1 MYEVGFPK
9 QEIDTPTLLI
19 DLPKLD
25 HNIEKMAAFADN
37 AGVSLRPH
45 MKTHKCPIIS
55 QKQIAAGAIGVTC
68 QKLGEA
74 EAAAKSGISDILIT
88 NQIVGQ
94 RKIGRLVKLAKGA
107 DIKVLVDSHQNVMEL
122 DQAAREKG
130 IKLGVLV
137 EVDVGMERCG
147 VQPGEQTLQLVK
159 FVHNQKSLK
168 FMGLEGYEGHACMI
182 PSLKERE
189 ARTLEAMKLLVD
201 TKELVEAA
209 GFKVEIVT
217 GGSTGTYMITGRYPG
232 VTEIE
237 AGSYATM
244 DKKYASVEGVDFEP
258 ALTILVTVI
267 SRPKE
272 GVAIIDAGLKAMSAD
287 FGVPDVISCRGAVL
301 AENLSEEHGKLL
313 LEGDAKQLQIGDK
326 VELLPSHGCTTINL
340 YDQFVVIRD
349 DKVQEIWRIEGRGKF
364 T

>member
-1 MYEVGFPK
+1 MCQVGFLK
-9 QEIDTPTLLI
+9 QEIDTPALLI
-19 DLPKLD
+19 NLPKLD
-25 HNIEKMAAFADN
+25 HNIEKMAAFADE
-37 AGVSLRPH
+37 AGISLRPH

-74 EAAAKSGISDILIT
+74 EVAAKSGISDILLT

-94 RKIGRLVKLAKGA
+94 KIDRLVKLAKRA
-107 DIKVLVDSHQNVMEL
+107 NVKVLVDSRQNVVEL
-122 DQAAREKG
+122 SRAAREKG
-130 IKLGVLV
+130 VQLGVLV
-137 EVDVGMERCG
+137 EVDVGMGRCG

-159 FVHNQKSLK
+159 FVHDQKSLK
-168 FMGLEGYEGHACMI
+168 FMGLEGYEGHTCMI
-182 PSLKERE
+182 PSFKERE
-189 ARTLEAMKLLVD
+189 ARTLEAVRLLVD
-201 TKELVEAA
+201 TKDLVEAA
-209 GFKVEIVT
+209 GFEVKIVT

-244 DKKYASVEGVDFEP
+244 DKKYGSVEGVDFLP

-267 SRPKE
+267 SHPKE
-272 GVAIIDAGLKAMSAD
+272 GIAIIDAGLKEMSVD

-301 AENLSEEHGKLL
+301 AKNLSEEHGKLL

-340 YDQFVVIRD
+340 YDQFVVTRD

>member
-1 MYEVGFPK
+1 MYEVGVPK

-19 DLPKLD
+19 DLQKLE
-25 HNIEKMAAFADN
+25 HNIDKMAAFADSV
-37 AGVSLRPH
+37 GVGLRPH

-74 EAAAKSGISDILIT
+74 EVAAKSGISDILIT

-94 RKIGRLVKLAKGA
+94 RKIDRLAKLAKEV
-107 DIKVLVDSHQNVMEL
+107 DVKVLVDSRQNVVEL
-122 DQAAREKG
+122 DRAACEKG
-130 IKLGVLV
+130 VELGVLV
-137 EVDVGMERCG
+137 EVDVGMGRCG
-147 VQPGEQTLQLVK
+147 VQPGEQALRLVE
-159 FVHNQKSLK
+159 FVHNQKSVK

-182 PSLKERE
+182 PSFKERE
-189 ARTLEAMKLLVD
+189 AHTLEAMKLLVD

-209 GFKVEIVT
+209 GFEVEIVT
-217 GGSTGTYMITGRYPG
+217 GGSTGTYMITGRCSG

-244 DKKYASVEGVDFEP
+244 DKKYASVEGVDFEH

-272 GVAIIDAGLKAMSAD
+272 GGAIIDAGLKAMSAD

-301 AENLSEEHGKLL
+301 AENLSEEHGVLL
-313 LEGDAKQLQIGDK
+313 LEGGANQLHVGDK
-326 VELLPSHGCTTINL
+326 VELIPTHGCTTINL
-340 YDQFVVIRD
+340 HDNFYVIRAD
-349 DKVQEIWRIEGRGKF
+349 RVEAVWPISARGRF
-364 T
+364 A

>member
-25 HNIEKMAAFADN
+25 HNIEKMAAFVDSV
-37 AGVSLRPH
+37 GVSLRPH

-55 QKQIAAGAIGVTC
+55 QRQIAAGAIGVTC

-74 EAAAKSGISDILIT
+74 EVAASSGISDILIT
-88 NQIVGQ
+88 NQIVGE
-94 RKIGRLVKLAKGA
+94 RKIDRLVKLARGT
-107 DIKVLVDSHQNVMEL
+107 DVKVLVDNRQNVVEL
-122 DQAAREKG
+122 DKAAREKG
-130 IKLGVLV
+130 VKLGVLV
-137 EVDVGMERCG
+137 EIDVGMGRCG
-147 VQPGEQTLQLVK
+147 VQPGEQTLRLVE
-159 FVHNQKSLK
+159 FVNHHKALN

-182 PSLKERE
+182 PSFDERE
-189 ARTLEAMKLLVD
+189 ERTLEAMKWLVD

-209 GFKVEIVT
+209 GFEVEIVT

-258 ALTILVTVI
+258 ALTILATVI
-267 SRPKE
+267 SRPQE
-272 GVAIIDAGLKAMSAD
+272 GVAIIDAGLKAMSTD
-287 FGVPDVISCRGAVL
+287 FGVPDVISTREAIL
-301 AENLSEEHGKLL
+301 AEGLSEEHGKLL
-313 LEGDAKQLQIGDK
+313 LTGDASRLRIGDK

-340 YDQFVVIRD
+340 HDQFVITQD
-349 DKVQEIWRIEGRGKF
+349 DEVQEIWRIEGRGKF

>member
-25 HNIEKMAAFADN
+25 HNIEKMAAFVDN

-55 QKQIAAGAIGVTC
+55 QRQIAAGAIGVTC

-94 RKIGRLVKLAKGA
+94 RKIDRLVKLAKGA
-107 DIKVLVDSHQNVMEL
+107 DVKVLVDSHQNVIEL
-122 DQAAREKG
+122 NQAARETG

-147 VQPGEQTLQLVK
+147 VQSGEQALRLAE
-159 FVHNQKSLK
+159 FVHNQKSLE

-182 PSLKERE
+182 PSFKERE

-209 GFKVEIVT
+209 GFEVEIVT

-244 DKKYASVEGVDFEP
+244 DKKYASVERVDFEP

-272 GVAIIDAGLKAMSAD
+272 GVAIIDAGLKAMSVD
-287 FGVPDVISCRGAVL
+287 FGTPKVISCEGAVL
-301 AENLSEEHGKLL
+301 DKNLSEEHGKLL
-313 LEGDAKQLQIGDK
+313 LTDDANSLHVGDK
-326 VELLPSHGCTTINL
+326 VELIPTHGCTTINL
-340 YDQFVVIRD
+340 HNQFVVTRGD
-349 DKVQEIWRIEGRGKF
+349 EVQAVWGIEGRGKCV
-364 T
+364 